1 MQQGEVASNP
11 VDPSIRP
18 ETSKPRTLGPGRETR
33 DTEPAGAKQL
43 LAITKCRIHPAI
55 GIARVGDSPEESF
68 IGPERPGRFVAPQPE
83 GKHPKDQDPTGLYKD
98 GAGRIRRQGA
108 RFRIFG
114 YDENDNLVQELTDE
128 HADITWTVHLAN
140 RKAAAPLFPKTQA
153 GVRNPSESGEERRA
167 KLVIDP
173 GGVSVNGPN
182 VPGTGHR
189 FDAFAFGDTPVYLGE
204 LRTDEAGRLVVLGG
218 HGRAE
223 SPRNESL
230 GHFANNDGWFDD
242 TSDGPV
248 IAEVRLPGADEV
260 LSVDGAD
267 GAWVVVAPPDFAPPV
282 TNIVTLYDII
292 EQVAFDA
299 NWLPVPEEVSF
310 RQDIHPFLSRVA
322 GYQWVDTAAN
332 RGHRRGDHTADDTD
346 AVERRGD
353 FRDQALL
360 KLLSNPG
367 DGEDG
372 KYKKARQAVFDRV
385 RRPGA
390 SDPNQ
395 ATARFMPPLSGD
407 GGDRKE
413 GKPKT
418 WLTVTPLQYKRL
430 ELWKDGHFTV
440 ESAAEAEPSD
450 DDQREPTPTEL
461 DRAALENC
469 VGGGFFPGIEV
480 SDRIK
485 ERHRYT
491 QLCRLDHGQ
500 TKPGQ
505 LTEPMAVP
513 WQADFAACE
522 GFWWPAQ
529 RPDQVITVED
539 YHAVVGALPKPKRT
553 GPFADTLA
561 FPRRRWA
568 RGVEPDSRYRD
579 MVDNWSKLGFV
590 IPTPG
595 PEAVLTESERD
606 PCLECRDRDYFHIM
620 LNLAEHPEFR
630 PTAKVLA
637 RRFLAKARDRVD
649 HDEELDSELHLF
661 SYDERA
667 FQTRL
672 DSIYQYLVDQVAAY
686 DPAATDGTFRSK
698 SDVIERILQFAP
710 LNQTDGEWLRNVA
723 AIREPVEVRELLT
736 KIYEDEVS
744 EGDREYNHASIYTRL
759 MSRVGLE
766 LPPVASK
773 EYADYPGFLDSAF
786 TVPLLQYVVSEFTEE
801 FLPEILGMTLHFEWE
816 SVSLKVIVELFKK
829 YDIDPFFYQ
838 LHLAIDNVAEGHGEL
853 ARRAVRRYL
862 ADYHGDE
869 LQEQWR
875 RIWDGYVAF
884 RESGTL
890 FADLR
895 AKLRPAPA
903 VLEPVDPQAIE
914 ARVIEMIE
922 RKKRYGSLNHGRVTT
937 GMSNDLFDDP
947 AHLLCVLR
955 SKKIVVPGAPENSE
969 LLKKFEIDG
978 PMYKVFTDEEQQ
990 LWRDWIA
997 SLPPSNAACP
1007 TTPPAGGGGPA
1018 DGGVSR
1024 PTGGGDA
1031 GPTAPAAGGQRD
1043 GGDGPRHYKRL
1054 FLSSPDEAFRA
1065 DPRRKLHGR
1074 GAVQ

>member
-11 VDPSIRP
+11 VDS
-18 ETSKPRTLGPGRETR
+18 S
-33 DTEPAGAKQL
+33 
-43 LAITKCRIHPAI
+43 ITKCRIHPAI
-55 GIARVGDSPEESF
+55 GIARVGDSPDEYF
-68 IGPERPGRFVAPQPE
+68 IGPERPGRSVAPHPE
-83 GKHPKDQDPTGLYKD
+83 GRHPKGQYPTGQYKD
-98 GAGRIRRQGA
+98 RSGRIRRQAA

-114 YDENDNLVQELTDE
+114 YDENDNLVRELTDAD
-128 HADITWTVHLAN
+128 ADIKWTVHLAN
-140 RKAAAPLFPKTQA
+140 RKAAAPLFSKSQA
-153 GVRNPSESGEERRA
+153 GDRNASESGERRA

-173 GGVSVNGPN
+173 GGVTVSGPN

-189 FDAFAFGDTPVYLGE
+189 FDAVAFGDTPVYLGE
-204 LRTDEAGRLVVLGG
+204 LRTDQAGRLVVLGG
-218 HGRAE
+218 RGLAE

-248 IAEVRLPGADEV
+248 IAEVQLPGADAV
-260 LSVDGAD
+260 LHVD

-282 TNIVTLYDII
+282 TNIVTLYDIV

-299 NWLPVPEEVSF
+299 HWLPVPEKVSF
-310 RQDIHPFLSRVA
+310 WQDIHPFLSRVP
-322 GYQWVDTAAN
+322 GYQWVDTAAF

-353 FRDQALL
+353 FRDKALL

-372 KYKKARQAVFDRV
+372 KFKKARQAVFDRV

-407 GGDRKE
+407 DGDRTE
-413 GKPKT
+413 GEPKT

-430 ELWKDGHFTV
+430 ELWKEGAFTV
-440 ESAAEAEPSD
+440 EGAAEAEPSD

-469 VGGGFFPGIEV
+469 VGGGFYPGIEV

-485 ERHRYT
+485 ERHHYMKPCRLG

-500 TKPGQ
+500 LQPGG
-505 LTEPMAVP
+505 LTELMAVP

-529 RPDQVITVED
+529 RPDQVVTVED
-539 YHAVVGALPKPKRT
+539 YNAVVGALPKPNRT

-568 RGVEPDSRYRD
+568 RGVEADSRYRD

-590 IPTPG
+590 VPTPG
-595 PEAVLTESERD
+595 QEAVLTETERD

-620 LNLAEHPEFR
+620 LNLAKHPEFR
-630 PTAKVLA
+630 PTAKELA

-649 HDEELDSELHLF
+649 HDKELDSELHLF
-661 SYDERA
+661 AYDERA

-686 DPAATDGTFRSK
+686 DPAATDGTFRSRA
-698 SDVIERILQFAP
+698 DVIERILQFAP
-710 LNQTDGEWLRNVA
+710 LNQTDGAWLRNVA

-744 EGDREYNHASIYTRL
+744 TAAREQNHAFIYTML
-759 MSRVGLE
+759 MSSVGLE
-766 LPPVASK
+766 LPPVESK
-773 EYADYPGFLDSAF
+773 EYADHPDFLDSAF

-816 SVSLKVIVELFKK
+816 SVYLKVIVEMFKK
-829 YDIDPFFYQ
+829 YGIDPRFYQ
-838 LHLAIDNVAEGHGEL
+838 LHLAIDNVAEGHGAL
-853 ARRAVRRYL
+853 APRAVRRYL

-895 AKLRPAPA
+895 AKLRPEQA
-903 VLEPVDPQAIE
+903 VQQRVDPQVIE

-922 RKKRYGSLNHGRVTT
+922 RKKRYGILNHGGVTDT

-947 AHLLCVLR
+947 PHLLRLLR
-955 SKKIVVPGAPENSE
+955 SNENLVVPGAPKKSA
-969 LLKKFEIDG
+969 LLKKFEIGG
-978 PMYKVFTDEEQQ
+978 PMYQVFTDEEQQ
-990 LWRDWIA
+990 LWWDWIA
-997 SLPPSNAACP
+997 SLPPTNAA
-1007 TTPPAGGGGPA
+1007 
-1018 DGGVSR
+1018 
-1024 PTGGGDA
+1024 
-1031 GPTAPAAGGQRD
+1031 GQRD